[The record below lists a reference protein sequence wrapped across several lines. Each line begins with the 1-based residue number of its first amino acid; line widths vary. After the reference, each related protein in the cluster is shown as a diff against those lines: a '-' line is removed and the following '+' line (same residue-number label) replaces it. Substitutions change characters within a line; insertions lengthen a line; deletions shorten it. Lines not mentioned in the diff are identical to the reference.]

1 MSSTNILVA
10 FFSHAGENYG
20 VGNVK
25 KGNTQCLAEI
35 IAAKTGAD
43 LFEIK
48 RAEPYPIGYDEV
60 ANVAKK
66 ENENDARPPIAE
78 DLSNIQNYDTIF
90 LGYPA
95 WYHDAPMPVYTFLE
109 KHDLSGKT
117 IIPFLTHEG
126 SGMIG
131 DKHIAKVCPKS
142 IMKPGLAVIGTT
154 AQKNHTKTEK
164 AVDAFLKKLNMK

>member
-1 MSSTNILVA
+1 MSTSHILVA

-25 KGNTQCLAEI
+25 KGNTQCLAEV
-35 IAAKTGAD
+35 IASKTGAD

-48 RAEPYPIGYDEV
+48 RAEPYPTDYNECAD
-60 ANVAKK
+60 VAK
-66 ENENDARPPIAE
+66 NEKDNDARPEIAE
-78 DLSNIQNYDTIF
+78 DLTNIQGYDTIF

-95 WYHDAPMPVYTFLE
+95 WCGDAPMPVYTFLE

-131 DKHIAKVCPKS
+131 EKHIANVCPKS
-142 IMKPGLAVIGTT
+142 NMKAGLAVKGTT
-154 AQKNHTKTEK
+154 AQKNAAKTEK
-164 AVDAFLKKLNMK
+164 AVDAFLKKLNMV